1 MPSVFKI
8 LSGISPP
15 VWSFVYTSE
24 LLFSFTFGVYLNCI
38 FEHNNAILHRINFD
52 LQAQMISW
60 RKHNLFQISGSIFFL
75 QLSHKLKRHIRE
87 VHSQIKPHVCQICSK
102 AFARS
107 DKLKA
112 HMVTHTRPNT
122 QSSQNAEGGAGWVN
136 AGAIDP
142 FAMAAAAAAASAA
155 SRPDS
160 TQNIGKR

>member
-1 MPSVFKI
+1 M
-8 LSGISPP
+8 
-15 VWSFVYTSE
+15 
-24 LLFSFTFGVYLNCI
+24 
-38 FEHNNAILHRINFD
+38 
-52 LQAQMISW
+52 QAQMIVL
-60 RKHNLFQISGSIFFL
+60 RKHHFCFQISNFFL

-142 FAMAAAAAAASAA
+142 FAMAAAAAAAATT
-155 SRPDS
+155 RPDS